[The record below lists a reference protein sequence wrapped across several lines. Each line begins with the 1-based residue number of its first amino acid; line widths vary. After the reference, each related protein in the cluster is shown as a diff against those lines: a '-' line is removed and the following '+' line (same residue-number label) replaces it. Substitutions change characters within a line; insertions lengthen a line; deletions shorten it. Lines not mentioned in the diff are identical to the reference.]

1 MGFRWLYITRFYNNA
16 AKIFG
21 MEDVLCRR
29 FVNFAIKRCLK
40 QAEGVDYQRLPLG
53 FVFLLFF
60 SSCRRL
66 CRRFIAINPNQ
77 YKKPNN
83 QSGILLP
90 KAYSI
95 SSAAINALSALAIC
109 LPSLLA
115 PPTSIV
121 YLRSITKSPCLAY
134 STECA

>member
-1 MGFRWLYITRFYNNA
+1 MLQKSSARKGF
-16 AKIFG
+16 
-21 MEDVLCRR
+21 C
-29 FVNFAIKRCLK
+29 
-40 QAEGVDYQRLPLG
+40 AEGWRMWRVKWYIQHAEASVLQEFPRECI
-53 FVFLLFF
+53 FLEKV
-60 SSCRRL
+60 SSREDCAEDCAESL
-66 CRRFIAINPNQ
+66 AINPTQ

-95 SSAAINALSALAIC
+95 SSAAINAFSALAIC

-134 STECA
+134 STVCA